1 MRIRTRYAPSPTG
14 FFHIGGARTALYNYL
29 YSKHFN
35 GDFIVRIEDTDYERN
50 VENGTESQLDNLA
63 WLGILPDESP
73 LKPGEYGPYKQTEK
87 LARYEKLTDQLVEQ
101 GDAYYCFCSKQLL
114 DQDRVD
120 AERLHQTPKYNRRC
134 FSLTRQQ
141 INENLKN
148 RIPFTIR
155 LKIDPQA
162 SYSWE
167 DTIRGLISIPGEALT
182 DPVILKSN
190 KVAMYNFAVV
200 VDDYDMCIT
209 HVLRG
214 EEHISNTP
222 YQIAIKQAL
231 KFDDKPIH
239 YGHLSVIINEDG
251 KKLSKRDTRL
261 KQFIGEYNEMGYLP
275 QAIVN
280 FLALLGWSP
289 VDNKEVLMMD
299 ELIQRFEI
307 NSVNKSPATFD
318 IVKMNWVS
326 NQHFKLLTDEQ
337 YLEFVRPFVKST
349 NPVYK
354 KHGDELLMLFK
365 SQLSYATEIDELIED
380 LFGDGTID
388 DTTLEDIKNCKAN
401 YCLIEPI
408 LTKSL
413 AAEFDSVDACK
424 ALINE
429 IKNTSG
435 LKGKDLF
442 MTTRVLCTNK
452 MHGPELPRTL
462 FLLGKEKI
470 ISNIQKIK
478 NIYNV

>member
-14 FFHIGGARTALYNYL
+14 YFHIGGARTALYNYL

-50 VENGTESQLDNLA
+50 VENGTESQLDNLT
-63 WLGILPDESP
+63 WLNIVPDESP

-87 LARYEKLTDQLVEQ
+87 LLRYEKLTDQLVEQ

-148 RIPFTIR
+148 RVPFTIR

-261 KQFIGEYNEMGYLP
+261 KQFIGEYKEMGYLP

-337 YLEFVRPFVKST
+337 YLNFVKPFVKSE

-365 SQLSYATEIDELIED
+365 SQLSYACEIDELIED
-380 LFGDGTID
+380 LFGDGIID
-388 DTTLEDIKNCKAN
+388 DTTLEDVKNCKDN

-408 LTKSL
+408 LTNAL
-413 AAEFDSVDACK
+413 LAEFDSVEAYK
-424 ALINE
+424 ELINQ

-442 MTTRVLCTNK
+442 MTIRVLCTNK
-452 MHGPELPRTL
+452 MHGPELPKTL

-478 NIYNV
+478 NI

>member
-1 MRIRTRYAPSPTG
+1 MKIRTRYAPSPTG

-35 GDFIVRIEDTDYERN
+35 GDFIVRIEDTDHERN
-50 VENGTESQLDNLA
+50 VENGIESQLDNLI
-63 WLGILPDESP
+63 WLGIIPDESP

-87 LARYEKLTDQLVEQ
+87 LLRYQKLADKLVEQ
-101 GDAYYCFCSKQLL
+101 NSAYYCFCSKQLL

-120 AERLHQTPKYNRRC
+120 AERLHKTPKYNRRC
-134 FSLTRQQ
+134 LDLTRQQ

-148 RIPFTIR
+148 RIPYTIR
-155 LKIDPQA
+155 LKVDPQA
-162 SYSWE
+162 SYTWE

-200 VDDYDMCIT
+200 VDDYDMSIT

-231 KFDDKPIH
+231 KFDDKPIQ
-239 YGHLSVIINEDG
+239 YGHLSVIINDDG
-251 KKLSKRDTRL
+251 KKLSKRDTSL
-261 KQFIGEYNEMGYLP
+261 KQFIGEYKEMGYLP

-280 FLALLGWSP
+280 FLALLGWAP
-289 VDNKEVLMMD
+289 IDNKEVLTMQ

-307 NSVNKSPATFD
+307 NSVHKSPATFD

-337 YLEFVRPFVKST
+337 YIEFVKPFVKSQ
-349 NPVYK
+349 NLVYK
-354 KHGDELLMLFK
+354 EHGDELLILFK
-365 SQLSYATEIDELIED
+365 PQLSFASEIDELIED
-380 LFGDGTID
+380 LFGDSPID
-388 DTTLEDIKNCKAN
+388 ASTLTDIKDCCNN
-401 YCLIEPI
+401 YCIIEPI
-408 LTKSL
+408 LSKLLITKM
-413 AAEFDSVDACK
+413 DTIDAYK
-424 ALINE
+424 TLINE
-429 IKNTSG
+429 VKNISG

-442 MTTRVLCTNK
+442 MTIRVLCTNK
-452 MHGPELPRTL
+452 MHGPELPKTL

-470 ISNIQKIK
+470 ISNMQKIK
-478 NIYNV
+478 SIYSV